1 MTLLL
6 WSRILILG
14 ALVVA
19 TGLAVWATLAGRE

>member
-14 ALVVA
+14 ALVAA
-19 TGLAVWATLAGRE
+19 TALALWATVAGRE